1 MASRQILR
9 DDGGPR
15 SGGEVES
22 MNWDALSAV
31 ADVIG
36 VVLVVV
42 SLIYLAIQV
51 RQSNQMALAESEREL
66 LENWANAVAGISHD
80 DRTTDIFLRGLDDFE
95 SLSNLEKTRFSV
107 IMQRLINTYIS
118 AVRMDAKSLVD
129 SKEVNIFGD
138 ICFALILTPG
148 GRQWWDITGPYFT
161 VHEQFNER
169 IDREGATFPAWTDM
183 LPYMVPD
190 RPSTR

>member
-1 MASRQILR
+1 
-9 DDGGPR
+9 
-15 SGGEVES
+15 

-36 VVLVVV
+36 VLLVVV
-42 SLIYLAIQV
+42 SLVYLAIQV

-66 LENWANAVAGISHD
+66 LENWANAVAGISAD

-107 IMQRLINTYIS
+107 IMQRLINTYIA

-138 ICFALILTPG
+138 ICLAMILTPG
-148 GRQWWDITGPYFT
+148 GRQWWEIIGPFFT

-169 IDREGATFPAWTDM
+169 IAREGDTFPTWTDM
-183 LPYMVPD
+183 LPFMTPD
-190 RPSTR
+190 KPAGG